1 MNRALSLT
9 ARATSVKN
17 GRRRKAALKGRLQLE
32 TDLADGDTLTSSR
45 TERGLHY
52 PFEAAPA
59 AGEAIAVAPGVLW
72 LRLPLPMALNHI
84 NLYAIEDGEGWAV
97 VDAGLA
103 TDVSREGWTK
113 ALAGVL
119 GGRPVTR
126 VICTHMHPDHI
137 GLAGWL
143 CERFG
148 APLLMS
154 RTEYVTARMLI
165 GDDALGP
172 PAAAEAFY
180 RAAGWSDE
188 QLARWRDGYGGF
200 GRMVQDFPR
209 DYRRVQ
215 DGDVLSVGGDDWRV
229 VVGEGHSPEHV
240 CLWREK
246 DGVFIAGDQILPR
259 ISSNISIWPTE
270 PQADPLGDWL
280 RSLAALKERLPGD
293 LLVLPSHGEPFYGVT
308 LRLEA
313 LMRGH
318 EVALKR
324 LEKTLRKPY
333 RAVDVFGALFARPV
347 GDAVLGMATGE
358 ALAHLNYLER
368 QGRVRRARDGDGV
381 DWWSLSETGQ

>member
-1 MNRALSLT
+1 MAGGDILT
-9 ARATSVKN
+9 R
-17 GRRRKAALKGRLQLE
+17 
-32 TDLADGDTLTSSR
+32 SR
-45 TERGLHY
+45 TERGLSY
-52 PFEAAPA
+52 PFDAVPA
-59 AGEAIAVAPGVLW
+59 AGEAQTVAPGVLW
-72 LRLPLPMALNHI
+72 LRLPLPMALDHI

-103 TDVSREGWTK
+103 TDVSRDGWTK
-113 ALAGVL
+113 ALAQAL

-143 CERFG
+143 CERFS

-154 RTEYVTARMLI
+154 RTEYMMARMLI
-165 GDDALGP
+165 GDEALGP
-172 PAAAEAFY
+172 PSGAEVFY

-209 DYRRVQ
+209 DYRRVR
-215 DGDVLSVGGDDWRV
+215 DGEVLSIGGDAWRV

-240 CLWREK
+240 CLWRET

-280 RSLAALKERLPGD
+280 RSLAELKDRLPDD
-293 LLVLPSHGEPFYGVT
+293 LLVLPSHGEPFHGVT

-313 LMRGH
+313 LLRGH
-318 EVALKR
+318 ETALKR
-324 LEKTLRKPY
+324 LEKTLRTPS

-381 DWWSLSETGQ
+381 DWWSLLETGQ

>member
-1 MNRALSLT
+1 M
-9 ARATSVKN
+9 
-17 GRRRKAALKGRLQLE
+17 
-32 TDLADGDTLTSSR
+32 ADGDTLSR
-45 TERGLHY
+45 SRSERGLTY
-52 PFEAAPA
+52 PFPA
-59 AGEAIAVAPGVLW
+59 EPLAGEAIAVAPGVLW

-154 RTEYVTARMLI
+154 RTEYVTGRMLI
-165 GDDALGP
+165 GDEALGP
-172 PAAAEAFY
+172 PAGAEAFY
-180 RAAGWSDE
+180 RATGWSDE
-188 QLARWRDGYGGF
+188 QVARWRDGYGGF

-293 LLVLPSHGEPFYGVT
+293 LLVLPSHGEPFHGVT

-324 LEKTLRKPY
+324 LEKTLRAPC

-368 QGRVRRARDGDGV
+368 QGRGRRVRDEGGV
-381 DWWSLSETGQ
+381 DWWSLLETGQ

>member
-1 MNRALSLT
+1 M
-9 ARATSVKN
+9 
-17 GRRRKAALKGRLQLE
+17 
-32 TDLADGDTLTSSR
+32 ADGVPAAEPDIK
-45 TERGLHY
+45 RGLTY
-52 PFEAAPA
+52 PFAAVPVT
-59 AGEAIAVAPGVLW
+59 GEAVSVAPGVLW
-72 LRLPLPMALNHI
+72 LRLPLPMALDHI
-84 NLYAIEDGEGWAV
+84 NLYAIEDDGGWTV
-97 VDAGLA
+97 IDAGLA
-103 TDVSREGWTK
+103 TKVSRTGWGQ
-113 ALAGVL
+113 ALAGAF
-119 GGRPVTR
+119 GGRPITR
-126 VICTHMHPDHI
+126 VVCTHMHPDHI

-143 CERFG
+143 CERFD

-165 GDDALGP
+165 GDEALGP
-172 PAAAEAFY
+172 PAGAEAFY
-180 RAAGWSDE
+180 RAAGWSDA
-188 QLARWRDGYGGF
+188 QITHWRAGYGGF
-200 GRMVQDFPR
+200 SRMVQDFPR

-215 DGDVLSVGGDDWRV
+215 DGDVLSIGGDDWRV
-229 VVGEGHSPEHV
+229 VIGEGHSPEHV

-324 LEKTLRKPY
+324 LEKTLRTPC

-368 QGRVRRARDGDGV
+368 QGRVRRARDEDGV
-381 DWWSLSETGQ
+381 DWWSLLETGQ

>member
-1 MNRALSLT
+1 MSD
-9 ARATSVKN
+9 
-17 GRRRKAALKGRLQLE
+17 GE
-32 TDLADGDTLTSSR
+32 TLAGTR
-45 TERGLHY
+45 TERGLTY
-52 PFEAAPA
+52 PALAMPA
-59 AGEAIAVAPGVLW
+59 AGEATVVAPGVLW

-84 NLYAIEDGEGWAV
+84 NLYAIEDGEGWAI

-103 TDVSREGWTK
+103 TDASREGWNT
-113 ALAGVL
+113 ALEGVL
-119 GGRPVTR
+119 GELPITR

-143 CERFG
+143 CERFD

-154 RTEYVTARMLI
+154 RTEYVTARLLI
-165 GDDALGP
+165 GDEALGP
-172 PAAAEAFY
+172 PASAEAFY
-180 RAAGWSDE
+180 RAGGWSDE
-188 QLARWRDGYGGF
+188 QVARWRDGYGGF

-215 DGDVLSVGGDDWRV
+215 DGEALIIGGDEWRV

-324 LEKTLRKPY
+324 LEKTLRTPC

-368 QGRVRRARDGDGV
+368 QGRVRRERDGDGV

>member
-1 MNRALSLT
+1 MSD
-9 ARATSVKN
+9 
-17 GRRRKAALKGRLQLE
+17 GE
-32 TDLADGDTLTSSR
+32 TLAGTR
-45 TERGLHY
+45 TERGLTY
-52 PFEAAPA
+52 PAFPVPA
-59 AGEAIAVAPGVLW
+59 AGGATVVAPGVLW

-103 TDVSREGWTK
+103 TEASREGWTQ
-113 ALAGVL
+113 ALTGTL
-119 GGRPVTR
+119 GGRPITR

-143 CERFG
+143 CERFE

-154 RTEYVTARMLI
+154 RTEYVTARLLI
-165 GDDALGP
+165 GDEALGP
-172 PAAAEAFY
+172 PASAEAFY

-188 QLARWRDGYGGF
+188 QVTRWRDGYGGF
-200 GRMVQDFPR
+200 SRMVQDFPR
-209 DYRRVQ
+209 HYRRVQ
-215 DGDVLSVGGDDWRV
+215 DGEVLCLGGDEWRV

-270 PQADPLGDWL
+270 PLADPLGDWL
-280 RSLAALKERLPGD
+280 RSLAGLKERLPDD

-324 LEKTLRKPY
+324 LEKTLRAPC

-347 GDAVLGMATGE
+347 SDAVLGMATGE

-368 QGRVRRARDGDGV
+368 QERVRRVRDGDGV